1 MRCEGKFQI
10 QIIMNVAQ
18 MRHECDAMACVNVQL
33 FSSMLDGEKC
43 FQILG
48 FDIFLD
54 KNCKPYLLE
63 INHNPSFK
71 LPTQLDVEI
80 KTAAMAGCLGIIC
93 NKYMPYPS
101 EALGPKAPGD
111 GNDGCRERSVS
122 LDSAHAAASEAA
134 AVAAVLERDREALFR
149 NTGLGKRQLQQQEVF
164 APSSYTRLKSSNS
177 EVAESSS
184 PQIASLCTDASG
196 GQVISSRDWSLKTL
210 YDCVG
215 SPPNTLQVPCVDVCL
230 FVCVVL
236 ELVEKEMRRG
246 KIYGGLYTCVD
257 T

>member
-1 MRCEGKFQI
+1 
-10 QIIMNVAQ
+10 
-18 MRHECDAMACVNVQL
+18 MRHECDAMACGNVQL

-93 NKYMPYPS
+93 NQYMTYPS
-101 EALGPKAPGD
+101 EALGSRAPGD
-111 GNDGCRERSVS
+111 GNSVRSRSVS
-122 LDSAHAAASEAA
+122 LDSADAAASEAA
-134 AVAAVLERDREALFR
+134 AVAAALEGDRDALFR
-149 NTGLGKRQLQQQEVF
+149 NTGLGKRQLQQQEAF
-164 APSSYTRLKSSNS
+164 APSSLTRLKSSNS
-177 EVAESSS
+177 EVVESGS
-184 PQIASLCTDASG
+184 PHIASLCSDASG
-196 GQVISSRDWSLKTL
+196 GQVISSRDWSLNTL

-215 SPPNTLQVPCVDVCL
+215 SPPNALQVLCVNVCL
-230 FVCVVL
+230 FASVNL
-236 ELVEKEMRRG
+236 EKEFRRG
-246 KIYGGLYTCVD
+246 KNDKADYTRV
-257 T
+257 